1 MKYLN
6 ELVEGDRISAVYLCK
21 KAAMLTTKNG
31 KEYMSLTLMD
41 RFGKCGCKD
50 MGEPNSEG
58 IGDFDELDYIHIT
71 RRGDGI

>member
-31 KEYMSLTLMD
+31 KEYTSGNGSSTMTINVS
-41 RFGKCGCKD
+41 
-50 MGEPNSEG
+50 S
-58 IGDFDELDYIHIT
+58 GDVDIYKK
-71 RRGDGI
+71 